1 MEVLQSIARITLGFL
16 PMLGSMELAW
26 RLYEKRSSKKNN
38 DKKCG
43 WPCHVTKVVLK
54 HYSNYFI

>member
-1 MEVLQSIARITLGFL
+1 MEVLQYGALVTLGFL

-26 RLYEKRSSKKNN
+26 RLCEKRRSKKNN
-38 DKKCG
+38 DKKGG

-54 HYSNYFI
+54 HCSNYFI

>member
-26 RLYEKRSSKKNN
+26 RLYEKRRSKKNN
-38 DKKCG
+38 GKKGG
-43 WPCHVTKVVLK
+43 WPCHVTKEVLK
-54 HYSNYFI
+54 HCSNYFI

>member
-1 MEVLQSIARITLGFL
+1 MEVLQSIAWITLGFL

-26 RLYEKRSSKKNN
+26 RLYEKRRSKKNN

-43 WPCHVTKVVLK
+43 WHVTKVVLK
-54 HYSNYFI
+54 NYSNYFI